1 MDDIDRVLSS
11 LTDDERVRLASE
23 LVRLEREGSLRDELL
38 LSLLRAYRSFAGR
51 YPDAALFLA
60 AAWTVATDPT
70 SGTLFA
76 ASCVQ
81 VFSEEREFSAAERAV
96 LATIVRLIDE
106 LDEGG

>member
-60 AAWTVATDPT
+60 AAWSVATDPT

-76 ASCVQ
+76 SSCVQ

-96 LATIVRLIDE
+96 LETIVRLIDE
-106 LDEGG
+106 LDGGG

>member
-1 MDDIDRVLSS
+1 MDDIDQVLSS

-60 AAWTVATDPT
+60 AAWSVATDPT

-81 VFSEEREFSAAERAV
+81 AFSEEREFSAAERAV
-96 LATIVRLIDE
+96 LAAIVRLIDE

>member
-1 MDDIDRVLSS
+1 MD
-11 LTDDERVRLASE
+11 
-23 LVRLEREGSLRDELL
+23 DELL

-51 YPDAALFLA
+51 YPDAAMLLA
-60 AAWTVATDPT
+60 AAWSVTDPT

-76 ASCVQ
+76 SSCVQ

>member
-1 MDDIDRVLSS
+1 
-11 LTDDERVRLASE
+11 
-23 LVRLEREGSLRDELL
+23 
-38 LSLLRAYRSFAGR
+38 
-51 YPDAALFLA
+51 
-60 AAWTVATDPT
+60 VATDPT

>member
-23 LVRLEREGSLRDELL
+23 LVRLAHEEYLRDELI

-51 YPDAALFLA
+51 YPDAAMFLA
-60 AAWTVATDPT
+60 AAWSVTSDPT

-81 VFSEEREFSAAERAV
+81 VFSEEREFSAAEQEA
-96 LATIVRLIDE
+96 LAAIVRLIDE

>member
-11 LTDDERVRLASE
+11 LTGDERVRLASE

-38 LSLLRAYRSFAGR
+38 LVLLRAYRSFAGR
-51 YPDAALFLA
+51 YPDAAMFLA
-60 AAWTVATDPT
+60 AAWTVVTDPT

-76 ASCVQ
+76 SSCVQ